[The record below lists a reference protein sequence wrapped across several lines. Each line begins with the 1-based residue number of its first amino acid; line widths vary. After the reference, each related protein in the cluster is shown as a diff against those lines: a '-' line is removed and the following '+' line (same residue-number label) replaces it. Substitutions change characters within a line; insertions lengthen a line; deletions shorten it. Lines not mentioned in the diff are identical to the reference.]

1 MADGPL
7 SKTVDI
13 RVSSS
18 LRHDLRTPLN
28 QIIGYSEMLAEEAA
42 DSGREDLL
50 PDLQRI
56 NRAALAMVDRVDSM
70 FALPANTDLQ
80 EPGKLEFPQSA
91 SKSGTSVETL
101 STPLGQTLR
110 TGAGEI
116 LLGKILVVDDN
127 ESNRDMLS
135 RRLERKGYATALA
148 ENGRAAL
155 EKLTQEPFDLVL
167 LDVMMP
173 EMDGHETLARIK
185 ADQHLRHIPV
195 IMISAQT
202 ELDSVVRCI
211 EMGAEDYLP
220 KPFNPVLLWARLGS
234 SLEKKRLREQE
245 LEHRE
250 QTLRSEAD
258 LERLRALTQMVA
270 GVAHEINTPLGIAST
285 ALSVI
290 EGRLSSPIVK
300 ALFEKNEET
309 RELLADI
316 LDSSTLLKSNI
327 LRAHKLVENFKKIS
341 VGQITENKEKANLPD
356 LVADALDLFRI
367 NARQAKLSIDID
379 ASGITGNPEWLGYP
393 GYLIQVIMNFLQN
406 IERYAYPEG
415 KGGKVEI
422 TVTDLEQNNHAQFV
436 IMVRDHGIGISPE
449 NLPKILDP
457 FFTTGR
463 SRGGTGLGLSIVN
476 NIVTSALKGSISVTS
491 EPGHGSSFTVAFPK
505 IIPD

>member
-1 MADGPL
+1 MTDGPL
-7 SKTVDI
+7 SDHTDI

-28 QIIGYSEMLAEEAA
+28 QIIGYSEMLAEEATN
-42 DSGREDLL
+42 SGREDLL

-56 NRAALAMVDRVDSM
+56 TQAGREMADCVDRM
-70 FALPANTDLQ
+70 FAPPAGTDLR
-80 EPGKLEFPQSA
+80 ERGKLEFQSA
-91 SKSGTSVETL
+91 AGLETADRIL
-101 STPLGQTLR
+101 SPPLGKPPQ
-110 TGAGEI
+110 TGAGEVC
-116 LLGKILVVDDN
+116 LGKILVVDDI
-127 ESNRDMLS
+127 ESNRGMLS
-135 RRLERKGYATALA
+135 RRLQRQGYLTALA
-148 ENGRAAL
+148 ENGMEAL
-155 EKLTQEPFDLVL
+155 EKLSQEPFDLVL

-173 EMDGHETLARIK
+173 RMDGYETLARIK
-185 ADQHLRHIPV
+185 DDKHLRNIPV
-195 IMISAQT
+195 IMVSAQT
-202 ELDSVVRCI
+202 ELDSVIRCI

-245 LEHRE
+245 QEHRE

-290 EGRLSSPIVK
+290 EGRLSLPKVRT
-300 ALFEKNEET
+300 LFDESDET
-309 RELLADI
+309 REILTDI
-316 LDSSTLLKSNI
+316 LDSSALLKSNI
-327 LRAHKLVENFKKIS
+327 LRAHRLVETFKKIS

-356 LVADALDLFRI
+356 LVADAVDLFRI

-422 TVTDLEQNNHAQFV
+422 TVTDREQNNHAQFV
-436 IMVRDHGIGISPE
+436 IVVRDHGTGISPE
-449 NLPKILDP
+449 NLPKVFDP

-463 SRGGTGLGLSIVN
+463 GRGGTGLGLSIVN

-491 EPGHGSSFTVAFPK
+491 EPGQGSAFSVAFPK
-505 IIPD
+505 TTPD